1 MTSSSSSNTS
11 SCNSRSDDREQ
22 GTNFAPQ
29 QALVAHHGLSYL
41 AFAVGFIFPCA
52 QRCLSSRESF
62 LRVAALN
69 LRRRLGLADF

>member
-1 MTSSSSSNTS
+1 VAAASKEQTLRH
-11 SCNSRSDDREQ
+11 SR
-22 GTNFAPQ
+22 
-29 QALVAHHGLSYL
+29 ALVARHGLSYL
-41 AFAVGFIFPCA
+41 AFALGFIFPCA